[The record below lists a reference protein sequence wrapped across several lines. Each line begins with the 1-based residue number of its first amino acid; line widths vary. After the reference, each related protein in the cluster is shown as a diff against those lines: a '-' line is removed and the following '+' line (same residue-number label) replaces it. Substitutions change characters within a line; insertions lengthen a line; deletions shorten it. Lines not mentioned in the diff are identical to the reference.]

1 MDPLFLKT
9 TFSVKKVILLQAQSD
24 KIKLQLRIEELQHKY
39 EPKGIENNSKLFL
52 KHVIY
57 NQCS

>member
-39 EPKGIENNSKLFL
+39 EPKGIENNSKRF
-52 KHVIY
+52 
-57 NQCS
+57 